1 MSDEEDVYE
10 MHRDDTRYSTPVPEL
25 DDHRHQMASVQRPQR
40 SRRGTIDTLYGA
52 QAMNESGTDLAWVDD
67 ALTRTRTNTRDY
79 ENAIDDGEGV
89 SPTQQRSRRPTADS
103 RAMSPPNSVKAF
115 AAARR
120 RERDHSVE
128 AAQKK
133 LGDDRSLHRTTS
145 RVSKASQR
153 SRRYTNETDGLSIA
167 DSIHSSAAED
177 VCFPQS
183 TANFPRDKRKLY
195 IDFDYLEN
203 FIAEEERDHT
213 PPKNQPA
220 PRTAFKDL
228 RSSASISKSAIAD
241 DSVSIPEKKEM
252 DDILDEK
259 LGKPTAEHYDG
270 NRFSF
275 FSSAWE
281 STIHAAEFGDLI
293 MPGEDVRNL
302 FYLPESDD
310 DGVWWLNLSNPTEE
324 EIRAICKAFQIHPL
338 TMEDIEKQETRE
350 KIELFPAYYF
360 ACFRSFNTIT
370 NEDGNGATELDP
382 FNVYV
387 IVFRE
392 GTLSFSFAPNRHVGV
407 VRKRITALKDYVALS
422 SDWICYALIDD
433 IVDSFAPLIN
443 QIEAETDNIEDQV
456 FIARTDDMH
465 DFLRTIGNVRKTVMA
480 LMKLL
485 GGKADVL
492 RGFTKRCNEN
502 YNVTPRM
509 DIGLYLGD
517 IQDHVVTMMSNLGH
531 FEKMLSRSHSNYLAQ
546 LSIDNITQG
555 TNSNKV
561 LSKITVVASILVP
574 LNLVCGLFGMNVK
587 VPFMDG
593 DNLIPFFTILASLFV
608 IVILSLALAKRMR
621 FI

>member
-67 ALTRTRTNTRDY
+67 ALARTNTRRDN
-79 ENAIDDGEGV
+79 ENAIEDGEGV
-89 SPTQQRSRRPTADS
+89 SPMQQRSRRPTADS

-133 LGDDRSLHRTTS
+133 LGDDRSIHRTVSRNS
-145 RVSKASQR
+145 RVSQR
-153 SRRYTNETDGLSIA
+153 SRRYTNETDGISVA

-195 IDFDYLEN
+195 IDFDFLEN

-228 RSSASISKSAIAD
+228 RSSASISKSAIV
-241 DSVSIPEKKEM
+241 DSVSLPEEKKEM

-259 LGKPTAEHYDG
+259 LGKPTTDHYDG

-302 FYLPESDD
+302 FYLPENED

-422 SDWICYALIDD
+422 SDWICYAL
-433 IVDSFAPLIN
+433 
-443 QIEAETDNIEDQV
+443 
-456 FIARTDDMH
+456 M
-465 DFLRTIGNVRKTVMA
+465 
-480 LMKLL
+480 
-485 GGKADVL
+485 
-492 RGFTKRCNEN
+492 
-502 YNVTPRM
+502 
-509 DIGLYLGD
+509 
-517 IQDHVVTMMSNLGH
+517 
-531 FEKMLSRSHSNYLAQ
+531 
-546 LSIDNITQG
+546 
-555 TNSNKV
+555 
-561 LSKITVVASILVP
+561 
-574 LNLVCGLFGMNVK
+574 
-587 VPFMDG
+587 
-593 DNLIPFFTILASLFV
+593 
-608 IVILSLALAKRMR
+608 
-621 FI
+621 

>member
-1 MSDEEDVYE
+1 MSDQEDLYE

-25 DDHRHQMASVQRPQR
+25 DDHRHQMASVQRPIR

-67 ALTRTRTNTRDY
+67 ALARTNTRRDY
-79 ENAIDDGEGV
+79 ETAIDDGEGI
-89 SPTQQRSRRPTADS
+89 SPTYQRSRRPTVES
-103 RAMSPPNSVKAF
+103 RAPSPPNSVKAF

-133 LGDDRSLHRTTS
+133 LAVDDRSLHRTAS
-145 RVSKASQR
+145 RVSKAASQR
-153 SRRYTNETDGLSIA
+153 SRRYTNETDGISVA

-177 VCFPQS
+177 VCFPLS

-195 IDFDYLEN
+195 IDFDFLEN

-213 PPKNQPA
+213 PPKNQPP

-228 RSSASISKSAIAD
+228 RSSASISKSAIV
-241 DSVSIPEKKEM
+241 DSVSVSEEKKEL

-259 LGKPTAEHYDG
+259 VGKPATEHYDG

-302 FYLPESDD
+302 FYLPENED

-360 ACFRSFNTIT
+360 ACFRSFNTVANDDFLGT
-370 NEDGNGATELDP
+370 TELDP

-407 VRKRITALKDYVALS
+407 VRKRITALKDYVSLS
-422 SDWICYALIDD
+422 SDWICYAL
-433 IVDSFAPLIN
+433 
-443 QIEAETDNIEDQV
+443 
-456 FIARTDDMH
+456 M
-465 DFLRTIGNVRKTVMA
+465 
-480 LMKLL
+480 
-485 GGKADVL
+485 
-492 RGFTKRCNEN
+492 
-502 YNVTPRM
+502 
-509 DIGLYLGD
+509 
-517 IQDHVVTMMSNLGH
+517 
-531 FEKMLSRSHSNYLAQ
+531 
-546 LSIDNITQG
+546 
-555 TNSNKV
+555 
-561 LSKITVVASILVP
+561 
-574 LNLVCGLFGMNVK
+574 
-587 VPFMDG
+587 
-593 DNLIPFFTILASLFV
+593 
-608 IVILSLALAKRMR
+608 
-621 FI
+621 